1 MPPNQKKHTILGGGE
16 GQTLEIFFTTKEG
29 RFVFDVGELELITLI
44 LWDSVSFAESSLK

>member
-1 MPPNQKKHTILGGGE
+1 MPPNQKKPTVGGGE

-44 LWDSVSFAESSLK
+44 LWDSVSFADSSLK